1 MQKYLLS
8 AVIAI
13 VCLSVA
19 GCASAQEEKLFNGK
33 DLSNWEFVVDVDGR
47 MGLTPNEVLP
57 ANQVYQVQDGVILV
71 EGTLGYM
78 YTKKRYRNYTLNV
91 EWAWVDEPTNSGIF
105 VLIEET
111 KKPFPNG
118 IEVQL
123 AAGNAGDFVCL
134 GGSDLKEYQVPEG
147 RERPAFPVVRK
158 REPSNEKA
166 GGEWNKARI
175 IVNEGV
181 ITVYINDVLQNVG
194 TNAVKEGHIGLQSEG
209 KRIKFR
215 NVTVT
220 N

>member
-8 AVIAI
+8 AMIAI

-19 GCASAQEEKLFNGK
+19 CCSTAQEEKLFNGK
-33 DLSNWEFVVDVDGR
+33 DLSNWEFVVDGDSVPG
-47 MGLTPNEVLP
+47 P
-57 ANQVYQVQDGVILV
+57 QVYSVEDGNILIQ
-71 EGTLGYM
+71 GRPFGYM
-78 YTKKRYRNYTLNV
+78 YTKKTYRNYTLNV

-105 VLIEET
+105 ILIAQT
-111 KKPFPNG
+111 TNPFPNG

-147 RERPAFPVVRK
+147 RERPRFPVIRK

-166 GGEWNKARI
+166 AGEWNKAKI
-175 IVNEGV
+175 IVNEGA
-181 ITVYINDVLQNVG
+181 ITVYINDVLQNVA
-194 TNAVKEGHIGLQSEG
+194 TNTVKEGHIGLQSEG

-220 N
+220 L